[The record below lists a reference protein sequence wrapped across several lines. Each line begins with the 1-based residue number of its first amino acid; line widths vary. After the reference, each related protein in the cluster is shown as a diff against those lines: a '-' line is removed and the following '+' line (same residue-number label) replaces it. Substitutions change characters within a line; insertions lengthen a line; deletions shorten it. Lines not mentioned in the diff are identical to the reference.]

1 MKQKPRGRGRLL
13 SLPGILVNARQKMN
27 GVELLEALPDKCAS
41 LVFLDPQYRAILDKQ
56 KYGNEGERQKG
67 RAKLP
72 QMSDSDIAFFIE
84 EIERI
89 LRPSGHIA
97 LWVDKFTV
105 GEGHHHRWFRRTKT
119 LRRVDLFHWD
129 KTSFGMGARFR
140 GQSEYTVLVQKEP
153 FRAKGIFVDRGFPDT
168 LPEAVDQARHP
179 HSKPAGIQLR
189 MIKALTKRGDLVV
202 DPCAG
207 GYGVL
212 DACQTSARQ
221 FVGCDLV

>member
-1 MKQKPRGRGRLL
+1 MSKKPRGRGRLL
-13 SLPGILVNARQKMN
+13 SLPGIEFDARQRMG
-27 GVELLEALPDKCAS
+27 GVTLLAALPDACAS

-56 KYGNEGERQKG
+56 KYGNEGERQIK

-72 QMSDSDIAFFIE
+72 QMSDDDIAFFVE
-84 EIERI
+84 EIERV
-89 LRPSGHIA
+89 LRPKGHLA

-105 GEGHHHRWFRRTKT
+105 GEAHHHRWFRRTKS

-140 GQSEYTVLVQKEP
+140 GQSEYTVLVQKAP
-153 FRAKGIFVDRGFPDT
+153 FAAKGVFVDRGFPDT
-168 LPEAVDQARHP
+168 LPEAVDKSRHS
-179 HSKPAGIQLR
+179 HAKPGGITLR

-207 GYGVL
+207 GYVVL
-212 DACQTSARQ
+212 DACQTSGRR
-221 FVGCDLV
+221 FVGCDLL